1 VSLGFGGCFFGKDND
16 MYRKDTLSN
25 GIRVV
30 SETLPKS
37 RSVSIGVWVKVGS
50 RHESPEIGGISHF
63 IEHLFFKGTKK
74 RTAKDIAI
82 EMDSLGGEMN
92 AFTSQE
98 TTTYY
103 AKVVDEH
110 LPVAIDILS
119 DILLGSKFDPAE
131 MEKERKVILEEIKG
145 VEDTPDDYIHELF
158 TNTVWPDNSL
168 GRPILGTKDTI
179 KALKHEDIIRYIDK
193 YYCPKE
199 IVISVA
205 GNFEHARLV
214 ELLNASFGTLS
225 RTGTPKQEV
234 APTFTRSLFV
244 KKKQLEQVQLC
255 IGCKGLQYAHEDRFV
270 ISALNTVLGNSMSSR
285 LFQEVREQNA
295 LAYSIYSYV
304 TSYRD
309 AGLLTVYAGTD
320 PTSALEAVRLV
331 IKEFK
336 KLRDEG
342 ITPAEELRVKNQVK
356 GSLVLSL
363 ESSNSHMSRLARQE
377 IYYGKYLSMDDI
389 IKGVEKVSREHVQRL
404 AQQLFVPENL
414 TLAVLGPLAKS
425 DVPDSVLAI

>member
-1 VSLGFGGCFFGKDND
+1 
-16 MYRKDTLSN
+16 MYRKDALSN
-25 GIRVV
+25 GMRVV

-50 RHESPEIGGISHF
+50 RHEQQNIGGISHF
-63 IEHLFFKGTKK
+63 IEHLFFKGTEK

-92 AFTSQE
+92 AFTTQE
-98 TTTYY
+98 TTTFY

-119 DILLGSKFDPAE
+119 DILLSSKFNPTE

-158 TNTVWPDNSL
+158 TNAIWPDNSL
-168 GRPILGTKDTI
+168 GRPILGTKETI
-179 KALKHEDIIRYIDK
+179 KALKHENIISYISD
-193 YYCPKE
+193 YYSPKE

-205 GNFEHARLV
+205 GNFEHARLID
-214 ELLNASFGTLS
+214 LLNASFGKLFRAGVPKKES
-225 RTGTPKQEV
+225 TP
-234 APTFTRSLFV
+234 AFTPAVVV

-255 IGCKGLQYAHEDRFV
+255 IGCKGLNYTHEDRYV

-309 AGLLTVYAGTD
+309 TGLLTVYAGTD
-320 PTSALEAVRLV
+320 PSNALEVVRLV
-331 IKEFK
+331 LKEFK
-336 KLRDEG
+336 QIKNQG
-342 ITPAEELRVKNQVK
+342 ITSAEETRVKNQIK
-356 GSLVLSL
+356 GSMVLSL
-363 ESSNSHMSRLARQE
+363 ESSNSHMSRIARQE
-377 IYYGKYLSMDDI
+377 ISYGKYLSVDDI
-389 IKGVEKVSREHVQRL
+389 IKGVENVTREQVQRL
-404 AQQLFVPENL
+404 AQQLFIRDNIA
-414 TLAVLGPLAKS
+414 LAILGPLDKTDLS
-425 DVPDSVLAI
+425 DAIFGEI

>member
-1 VSLGFGGCFFGKDND
+1 

-37 RSVSIGVWVKVGS
+37 RSISIGVWVKVGS
-50 RHESPEIGGISHF
+50 RHEAQEIGGISHF
-63 IEHLFFKGTKK
+63 IEHLFFKGTER

-92 AFTSQE
+92 AFTTQE

-119 DILLGSKFDPAE
+119 DILLGSKFDPVE
-131 MEKERKVILEEIKG
+131 MEKERKIILEEIKG

-158 TNTVWPDNSL
+158 TKTVWPDNSL
-168 GRPILGTKDTI
+168 GRPILGTKETI
-179 KALKHEDIIRYIDK
+179 KALTHKDIISYIDR
-193 YYCPKE
+193 YYSPKE

-214 ELLNASFGTLS
+214 ELLNASFGKLS
-225 RTGTPKQEV
+225 RSGDPKKES
-234 APTFTRSLFV
+234 APTFTHAVEV
-244 KKKQLEQVQLC
+244 KKKQLEQVQVC
-255 IGCKGLQYAHEDRFV
+255 MGCKGLYYTHEDRYV

-309 AGLLTVYAGTD
+309 TGLLTVYAGTD
-320 PTSALEAVRLV
+320 PSNALEVVRLV
-331 IKEFK
+331 LKEFK
-336 KLRDEG
+336 KIKEEG
-342 ITPAEELRVKNQVK
+342 ITAAEEKRVKNQIK

-377 IYYGKYLSMDDI
+377 IYFGKYLSMDDI
-389 IKGVEKVSREHVQRL
+389 IKGVEKVTAAQVQDL
-404 AQQLFVPENL
+404 ARQLFTRENIS
-414 TLAVLGPLAKS
+414 LAILGPLSKA
-425 DVPDSVLAI
+425 DVPDSVLEI

>member
-1 VSLGFGGCFFGKDND
+1 
-16 MYRKDTLSN
+16 MYRKDTLTN

-37 RSVSIGVWVKVGS
+37 RSISIGVWVKVGS
-50 RHESPEIGGISHF
+50 RHEPEEIGGVSHF
-63 IEHLFFKGTKK
+63 IEHLFFKGTET

-82 EMDSLGGEMN
+82 EMDSIGGEMN
-92 AFTSQE
+92 AFTGQE

-110 LPVAIDILS
+110 LPVVIDILS
-119 DILLGSKFDPAE
+119 DILLRSRFDPVE

-145 VEDTPDDYIHELF
+145 VEDTPDDFIHEFF

-168 GRPILGTKDTI
+168 GRPILGTKETI
-179 KALKHEDIIRYIDK
+179 KALKHKDIIAYIDD
-193 YYCPKE
+193 YYSPKE

-205 GNFEHARLV
+205 GNFEHDRLI
-214 ELLNASFGTLS
+214 ELLNASFGKLS
-225 RTGTPKQEV
+225 RAGVPKKEVTPDFRRAV
-234 APTFTRSLFV
+234 AVR
-244 KKKQLEQVQLC
+244 KKQLEQVQICL
-255 IGCKGLQYAHEDRFV
+255 GCKGLQYTHEDRFV

-309 AGLLTVYAGTD
+309 TGLLMVYAGAD
-320 PTSALEAVRLV
+320 PSNALEVVRLV
-331 IKEFK
+331 LKEIRKIKE
-336 KLRDEG
+336 EG
-342 ITPAEELRVKNQVK
+342 ITPAEEARVKNQIK

-363 ESSNSHMSRLARQE
+363 ESSNSHMSRIARQE
-377 IYYGKYLSMDDI
+377 IYFGKYLSMDDI
-389 IKGVEKVSREHVQRL
+389 IKGVEKVTADQVQHLARRL
-404 AQQLFVPENL
+404 FTQDNL
-414 TLAVLGPLAKS
+414 SLTILGPLSRA
-425 DVPDSVLAI
+425 DVPDGVLEI

>member
-1 VSLGFGGCFFGKDND
+1 
-16 MYRKDTLSN
+16 MYRKDTLAN

-37 RSVSIGVWVKVGS
+37 RSISIGVWVKVGS
-50 RHESPEIGGISHF
+50 RHEPQEIGGVSHF
-63 IEHLFFKGTKK
+63 IEHLFFKGTET

-82 EMDSLGGEMN
+82 EMDSIGGEMN
-92 AFTSQE
+92 AFTAQE

-110 LPVAIDILS
+110 LPVVVDILS
-119 DILLGSKFDPAE
+119 DILLHSKFDPAE

-145 VEDTPDDYIHELF
+145 VEDTPDDFIHELF
-158 TNTVWPDNSL
+158 THTVWPDNSL
-168 GRPILGTKDTI
+168 GRPILGTKETI
-179 KALKHEDIIRYIDK
+179 KALKHKDIISYIDS
-193 YYCPKE
+193 YYSPKE

-205 GNFEHARLV
+205 GNFEHGRLI
-214 ELLNASFGTLS
+214 ELLNASFGKLS
-225 RTGTPKQEV
+225 RAGVPKKEIAPSFARAV
-234 APTFTRSLFV
+234 AVR
-244 KKKQLEQVQLC
+244 KKQLEQVQIC
-255 IGCKGLQYAHEDRFV
+255 IGCKGLHYMHEDRFV

-309 AGLLTVYAGTD
+309 TGLLTIYAGAD
-320 PTSALEAVRLV
+320 PTNALEVVRLV
-331 IKEFK
+331 LKEIRKIKE
-336 KLRDEG
+336 EG
-342 ITPAEELRVKNQVK
+342 ITPAEESRVRNQIK

-377 IYYGKYLSMDDI
+377 IYFGKYLSIDDI
-389 IKGVEKVSREHVQRL
+389 IKGVEKVTADQVQHL
-404 AQQLFVPENL
+404 ARQLFTQENIS
-414 TLAVLGPLAKS
+414 LAILGPLSRA
-425 DVPDSVLAI
+425 DVPDGVLEI

>member
-1 VSLGFGGCFFGKDND
+1 
-16 MYRKDTLSN
+16 MYRKDTLTN

-50 RHESPEIGGISHF
+50 RHEPEEIGGVSHF
-63 IEHLFFKGTKK
+63 IEHLFFKGTEK

-82 EMDSLGGEMN
+82 EMDSIGGEMN

-103 AKVVDEH
+103 AKVVDDH

-119 DILLGSKFDPAE
+119 DILLHSKFDPLE

-158 TNTVWPDNSL
+158 TNTVWADNSL
-168 GRPILGTKDTI
+168 GRPILGTRDTI
-179 KALKHEDIIRYIDK
+179 KALKHKDIVSYIDD
-193 YYCPKE
+193 YYSPKE

-214 ELLNASFGTLS
+214 ELLNESFGKLA
-225 RTGTPKQEV
+225 RGGTAKKEV
-234 APTFTRSLFV
+234 TPAFNQAIVV
-244 KKKQLEQVQLC
+244 KKKQLEQVQIC
-255 IGCKGLQYAHEDRFV
+255 VGCKGMPYTHEDRFV

-285 LFQEVREQNA
+285 LFQEIREQNA
-295 LAYSIYSYV
+295 LAYSIFSYV

-309 AGLLTVYAGTD
+309 TGLLTVYAGTD
-320 PTSALEAVRLV
+320 PSNALEVVRLV
-331 IKEFK
+331 TRELRKIK
-336 KLRDEG
+336 DEG
-342 ITPAEELRVKNQVK
+342 ITSAEETRVRNQIK

-363 ESSNSHMSRLARQE
+363 ESSTSHMSRLARQE
-377 IYYGKYLSMDDI
+377 IYFGKYLSMDDI
-389 IKGVEKVSREHVQRL
+389 IKGVEKVTAEQVQRV
-404 AQQLFVPENL
+404 ATQLFTRENTSL
-414 TLAVLGPLAKS
+414 TILGPLNKS
-425 DVPDSVLAI
+425 DVPDGVLEM

>member
-1 VSLGFGGCFFGKDND
+1 

-74 RTAKDIAI
+74 RSAKDIAI
-82 EMDSLGGEMN
+82 EMDSIGGEMN

-110 LPVAIDILS
+110 LPKAIDILS

-158 TNTVWPDNSL
+158 TNAVWTDNSL

-179 KALKHEDIIRYIDK
+179 KALKHEDIIRYIDS

-225 RTGTPKQEV
+225 RTGIPKQEV
-234 APTFTRSLFV
+234 VPAFTQALFV
-244 KKKQLEQVQLC
+244 KRKQLEQVQLC
-255 IGCKGLQYAHEDRFV
+255 IGCKGLQYTHEDRFV

-304 TSYRD
+304 SSYRD

-320 PTSALEAVRLV
+320 PANALEAARLV

-336 KLRDEG
+336 KIKEEG

-377 IYYGKYLSMDDI
+377 IYYGKYLSVDDI
-389 IKGVEKVSREHVQRL
+389 IKGVEKVSREQVQRL
-404 AQQLFVPENL
+404 AQQLFVKEHIS
-414 TLAVLGPLAKS
+414 LAILGPLSRAE
-425 DVPDSVLAI
+425 VPDSVLEI

>member
-1 VSLGFGGCFFGKDND
+1 
-16 MYRKDTLSN
+16 MYRKDTLTN

-50 RHESPEIGGISHF
+50 RHEPEEIGGTSHF
-63 IEHLFFKGTKK
+63 IEHLFFKGTEK

-82 EMDSLGGEMN
+82 EMDSIGGEMN

-119 DILLGSKFDPAE
+119 DILLHSKFDPLE

-158 TNTVWPDNSL
+158 TNTVWAGNSL

-179 KALKHEDIIRYIDK
+179 KALKHKDIVSYIDD
-193 YYCPKE
+193 YYSPKE
-199 IVISVA
+199 IVISAA
-205 GNFEHARLV
+205 GNFEHARLI
-214 ELLNASFGTLS
+214 ELLNASFGKLA
-225 RTGTPKQEV
+225 RGGIAKKEVTPDFMQ
-234 APTFTRSLFV
+234 AIAV
-244 KKKQLEQVQLC
+244 KKKQLEQVQIC
-255 IGCKGLQYAHEDRFV
+255 IGCKGMHYTHEDRFV
-270 ISALNTVLGNSMSSR
+270 LSALNTVLGNSMSSR
-285 LFQEVREQNA
+285 LFQEIREQNA

-309 AGLLTVYAGTD
+309 TGLLTVYAGAD
-320 PTSALEAVRLV
+320 PANALEVVRLV
-331 IKEFK
+331 IKEFGK
-336 KLRDEG
+336 IKEEG
-342 ITPAEELRVKNQVK
+342 ITPAEETRVRNQIK

-363 ESSNSHMSRLARQE
+363 ESSTSHMSRLARQE
-377 IYYGKYLSMDDI
+377 IYFGKYLSMDDI
-389 IKGVEKVSREHVQRL
+389 IKGVEKVTAEQVQRL
-404 AQQLFVPENL
+404 AGQLFTRENISL
-414 TLAVLGPLAKS
+414 TILGPLNKA
-425 DVPDSVLAI
+425 DVPDGVLEI

>member
-1 VSLGFGGCFFGKDND
+1 
-16 MYRKDTLSN
+16 MYRKDTLTN

-50 RHESPEIGGISHF
+50 RHEPEEISGTSHF
-63 IEHLFFKGTKK
+63 IEHLFFKGTEK

-82 EMDSLGGEMN
+82 EMDSIGGEMN

-119 DILLGSKFDPAE
+119 DILLHSKFDPRE

-158 TNTVWPDNSL
+158 TNTVWAGNSL
-168 GRPILGTKDTI
+168 GRPILGTRETI
-179 KALKHEDIIRYIDK
+179 KALKHKDIVSYIDN
-193 YYCPKE
+193 YYSPKE

-205 GNFEHARLV
+205 GNFEHARLI
-214 ELLNASFGTLS
+214 ELLNASFGKLA
-225 RTGTPKQEV
+225 RGGIAKKEVTPD
-234 APTFTRSLFV
+234 FTQAIAV
-244 KKKQLEQVQLC
+244 KKKQLEQVQIC
-255 IGCKGLQYAHEDRFV
+255 IGCKGMQYTHEDRFV
-270 ISALNTVLGNSMSSR
+270 ISALNTVMGNSMSSR
-285 LFQEVREQNA
+285 LFQEIREQNA

-309 AGLLTVYAGTD
+309 TGLLTVYAGAD
-320 PTSALEAVRLV
+320 PSNALEVIRLV
-331 IKEFK
+331 IKEFRK
-336 KLRDEG
+336 IKDEG
-342 ITPAEELRVKNQVK
+342 ITPAEEARVRTQIKEAC
-356 GSLVLSL
+356 LSL
-363 ESSNSHMSRLARQE
+363 ESSTSHMSRLARQE
-377 IYYGKYLSMDDI
+377 IYFGKYLSMDDI
-389 IKGVEKVSREHVQRL
+389 IKGVEKVTAEQVQRL
-404 AQQLFVPENL
+404 AGQLFTRENISL
-414 TLAVLGPLAKS
+414 TILGPLSKA
-425 DVPDSVLAI
+425 DVPDGVLEM

>member
-1 VSLGFGGCFFGKDND
+1 

-37 RSVSIGVWVKVGS
+37 RSISIGVWVKVGS
-50 RHESPEIGGISHF
+50 RHESKELGGVSHF
-63 IEHLFFKGTKK
+63 IEHMFFKGTEK
-74 RTAKDIAI
+74 RSARDIATEI
-82 EMDSLGGEMN
+82 DSLGGEMN

-103 AKVVDEH
+103 VKVLDEH
-110 LPVAIDILS
+110 LAPAIEILA

-145 VEDTPDDYIHELF
+145 VEDTPDDFIHELF

-168 GRPILGTKDTI
+168 GRPILGTKETI
-179 KALKHEDIIRYIDK
+179 KSLKHTDIIAYIEN
-193 YYCPKE
+193 YYGPKE

-205 GNFEHARLV
+205 GNFEHARLI
-214 ELLNASFGTLS
+214 ELLDNAFGKLT
-225 RTGTPKQEV
+225 RTGVPKQETTPV
-234 APTFTRSLFV
+234 FTRALTV
-244 KKKQLEQVQLC
+244 RKKQLEQVQVCL
-255 IGCKGLQYAHEDRFV
+255 GCKGLNYTHEDRYV
-270 ISALNTVLGNSMSSR
+270 NLALNTVLGNSMSSR

-304 TSYRD
+304 TAYRD
-309 AGLLTVYAGTD
+309 TGLLTVYAGTD
-320 PTSALEAVRLV
+320 PANALQAVRL
-331 IKEFK
+331 IMKELK
-336 KLRDEG
+336 KIRDEG
-342 ITPAEELRVKNQVK
+342 ITPAEELRVKNQTK

-377 IYYGKYLSMDDI
+377 INFGKYHSVDDI
-389 IKGVEKVSREHVQRL
+389 IKSVEKVTAGQVQRL
-404 AQQLFVPENL
+404 AQQYFTSENISL
-414 TLAVLGPLAKS
+414 SILGPLAKT
-425 DVPDSVLAI
+425 DVPDSVLEI

>member
-1 VSLGFGGCFFGKDND
+1 
-16 MYRKDTLSN
+16 MYRKDTLAN

-50 RHESPEIGGISHF
+50 RHEPPELGGVSHF
-63 IEHLFFKGTKK
+63 IEHMFFKGTA
-74 RTAKDIAI
+74 RRSAKDIAI

-98 TTTYY
+98 TTTFY

-110 LPVAIDILS
+110 LPIVIDILA
-119 DILLGSKFDPAE
+119 DILLGSRFDPAD
-131 MEKERKVILEEIKG
+131 MEKERKVILEEIKS

-158 TNTVWPDNSL
+158 TSTVWQDNSL
-168 GRPILGTKDTI
+168 GRPILGIPETI
-179 KALKHEDIIRYIDK
+179 KTLSHQSIISYIERF
-193 YYCPKE
+193 YLPKE

-205 GNFEHARLV
+205 GNFEHSRLI

-225 RTGTPKQEV
+225 RTGVPKKDVTPE
-234 APTFTRSLFV
+234 FTRATVV
-244 KKKQLEQVQLC
+244 KKKQLEQVQIC
-255 IGCKGLQYAHEDRFV
+255 IGCKGLKYAHEDRFV
-270 ISALNTVLGNSMSSR
+270 LMALNTVLGNSMSSR
-285 LFQEVREQNA
+285 LFQEIREQNA

-309 AGLLTVYAGTD
+309 TGLLTVYAGTD
-320 PTSALEAVRLV
+320 PSNALEVVRLV
-331 IKEFK
+331 TRELKKIK
-336 KLRDEG
+336 DEG
-342 ITPAEELRVKNQVK
+342 ITQAEGLRVKNQIK

-377 IYYGKYLSMDDI
+377 MYFGKYHSMDDI
-389 IKGVEKVSREHVQRL
+389 IKCVEKVTLDQVQQL
-404 AQQLFVPENL
+404 AQQLFTRENL
-414 TLAVLGPLAKS
+414 SLTILGPLSK
-425 DVPDSVLAI
+425 DEVPDAVLEI

>member
-1 VSLGFGGCFFGKDND
+1 
-16 MYRKDTLSN
+16 MYRKDTLAN

-50 RHESPEIGGISHF
+50 RHEPPEIGGISHF
-63 IEHLFFKGTKK
+63 IEHLFFKGTQK

-82 EMDSLGGEMN
+82 EMDSIGGEMN

-119 DILLGSKFDPAE
+119 DILLGSKFDPVE

-158 TNTVWPDNSL
+158 TNTVWPDNPL

-179 KALKHEDIIRYIDK
+179 KSLKHENIVTYIDS
-193 YYCPKE
+193 YYSPKE

-205 GNFEHARLV
+205 GNFEHARLI
-214 ELLNASFGTLS
+214 ELLNTSFGKLS
-225 RTGTPKQEV
+225 RTGVPKKEETPS
-234 APTFTRSLFV
+234 FTRAVSV

-255 IGCKGLQYAHEDRFV
+255 IGCKGLNYTHEDRYV
-270 ISALNTVLGNSMSSR
+270 MSALNTVLGNSMSSR
-285 LFQEVREQNA
+285 LFQEIREQNA

-309 AGLLTVYAGTD
+309 TGLLTVYAGMG
-320 PTSALEAVRLV
+320 PSNALEVARLV
-331 IKEFK
+331 LKEFK
-336 KLRDEG
+336 KIKEEG
-342 ITPAEELRVKNQVK
+342 ITPAEETRVKNQIK

-377 IYYGKYLSMDDI
+377 MYFGKYLSMDDI
-389 IKGVEKVSREHVQRL
+389 IKGVEKVTAEQVQRL
-404 AQQLFVPENL
+404 AQQLFSSENL
-414 TLAVLGPLAKS
+414 SLTMLGPLSKAE
-425 DVPDSVLAI
+425 VPDAVLEM

>member
-1 VSLGFGGCFFGKDND
+1 
-16 MYRKDTLSN
+16 M
-25 GIRVV
+25 

-50 RHESPEIGGISHF
+50 RHEPQEIGGISHF
-63 IEHLFFKGTKK
+63 IEHLFFKGTEK

-110 LPVAIDILS
+110 LPVAVDILS
-119 DILLGSKFDPAE
+119 DILLGSKFDPIE

-145 VEDTPDDYIHELF
+145 VEDTPDDYIHEFF
-158 TNTVWPDNSL
+158 TGTVWPDNPL
-168 GRPILGTKDTI
+168 GRPILGTKETI
-179 KALKHEDIIRYIDK
+179 KALRHQDIISYIDG
-193 YYCPKE
+193 YYSPKE

-205 GNFEHARLV
+205 GNFEHAQLI
-214 ELLNASFGTLS
+214 ELLNTSFGRLS
-225 RTGTPKQEV
+225 RAGVPKKEETPEFRHAV
-234 APTFTRSLFV
+234 AVR
-244 KKKQLEQVQLC
+244 KKQLEQVQVC
-255 IGCKGLQYAHEDRFV
+255 IGCKGMNYMHEDRYV

-304 TSYRD
+304 ISYRD
-309 AGLLTVYAGTD
+309 TGLLTVYAGTD
-320 PTSALEAVRLV
+320 PANTLEVLRLV
-331 IKEFK
+331 TRELKKIK
-336 KLRDEG
+336 DEG
-342 ITPAEELRVKNQVK
+342 ITQAEEMRVKNQIK
-356 GSLVLSL
+356 GTLVLSL

-377 IYYGKYLSMDDI
+377 IYFGKYISIDDI
-389 IKGVEKVSREHVQRL
+389 IRGVEKVTSEQVQRL
-404 AQQLFVPENL
+404 AQQLFTRENL
-414 TLAVLGPLAKS
+414 ALAILGPVS
-425 DVPDSVLAI
+425 RVDVPDSVLEI

>member
-1 VSLGFGGCFFGKDND
+1 

-63 IEHLFFKGTKK
+63 IEHMFFKGTEK
-74 RTAKDIAI
+74 RSAKDIAI

-110 LPVAIDILS
+110 LPVVIEILA
-119 DILLGSKFDPAE
+119 DILLGAKFDPVE
-131 MEKERKVILEEIKG
+131 MEKERKVILEEIKS
-145 VEDTPDDYIHELF
+145 VEDTPDDYIHELL
-158 TNTVWPDNSL
+158 TSTVWPDNSL
-168 GRPILGTKDTI
+168 GRPILGTRDTI
-179 KALKHEDIIRYIDK
+179 KALKHNDIISYIDG
-193 YYCPKE
+193 YYHPKE

-205 GNFEHARLV
+205 GNFEHARLL
-214 ELLNASFGTLS
+214 ELLNGHFGRLS
-225 RTGTPKQEV
+225 RPGVPKKETTPAFTHAV
-234 APTFTRSLFV
+234 AV

-255 IGCKGLQYAHEDRFV
+255 IGCRGINTSHEDRFV

-285 LFQEVREQNA
+285 LFQEIREQNA

-309 AGLLTVYAGTD
+309 TGLLTVYAGTD
-320 PTSALEAVRLV
+320 PSNALEVVRLV
-331 IKEFK
+331 TKELKKIKE
-336 KLRDEG
+336 EG
-342 ITPAEELRVKNQVK
+342 ITPAEELRVKNQIK
-356 GSLVLSL
+356 GSLILSL

-377 IYYGKYLSMDDI
+377 IYFGKYLSMDDI
-389 IKGVEKVSREHVQRL
+389 IKGVEKVTAEQVQRL
-404 AQQLFVPENL
+404 AGQLFSRENIAL
-414 TLAVLGPLAKS
+414 TILGPLNRT
-425 DVPDSVLAI
+425 DVPDAVLEL

>member
-1 VSLGFGGCFFGKDND
+1 

-50 RHESPEIGGISHF
+50 RHEPQEIGGISHF
-63 IEHLFFKGTKK
+63 IEHLFFKGTLK

-98 TTTYY
+98 TTTFY

-179 KALKHEDIIRYIDK
+179 KSLKHENIIAYIDN
-193 YYCPKE
+193 YYSPKE

-205 GNFEHARLV
+205 GNFEHARLI
-214 ELLNASFGTLS
+214 ELLDASFGKLS
-225 RTGTPKQEV
+225 RVGIPKNEV
-234 APTFTRSLFV
+234 APAFTHAMVV

-255 IGCKGLQYAHEDRFV
+255 IGCKGLHYTHEDRFV

-309 AGLLTVYAGTD
+309 SGLLTIYAGTD
-320 PTSALEAVRLV
+320 PASALEAARLV
-331 IKEFK
+331 IKELK
-336 KLRDEG
+336 KIKEEG

-363 ESSNSHMSRLARQE
+363 ESSNSHMSRIARQE

-389 IKGVEKVSREHVQRL
+389 IKGVEKVSREQVQRL
-404 AQQLFVPENL
+404 AQQLFVKENL
-414 TLAVLGPLAKS
+414 SLAILGPLS
-425 DVPDSVLAI
+425 RTDVPDSVLEI

>member
-1 VSLGFGGCFFGKDND
+1 

-37 RSVSIGVWVKVGS
+37 RSISIGVWVKVGS
-50 RHESPEIGGISHF
+50 RHEDQEIGGISHF
-63 IEHLFFKGTKK
+63 IEHLFFKGTEK

-92 AFTSQE
+92 AFTTQE

-119 DILLGSKFDPAE
+119 DILLGSKFDPVE
-131 MEKERKVILEEIKG
+131 MEKERKIILEEIKG

-158 TNTVWPDNSL
+158 TKTVWPDNSL
-168 GRPILGTKDTI
+168 GRPILGTKETI
-179 KALKHEDIIRYIDK
+179 KALTHKDIISYIDH
-193 YYCPKE
+193 YYSPKE

-214 ELLNASFGTLS
+214 ELLNASFGKLS
-225 RTGTPKQEV
+225 RSGDPKKES
-234 APTFTRSLFV
+234 APTFTHAVEV
-244 KKKQLEQVQLC
+244 KKKQLEQVQVC
-255 IGCKGLQYAHEDRFV
+255 MGCKGLYYTHEDRYV

-309 AGLLTVYAGTD
+309 TGLLTVYAGAD
-320 PTSALEAVRLV
+320 PSNALEVVRLV
-331 IKEFK
+331 LKELKKIKE
-336 KLRDEG
+336 EG
-342 ITPAEELRVKNQVK
+342 ITAAEEKRVKNQIK

-377 IYYGKYLSMDDI
+377 IYFGKYLSMDDI
-389 IKGVEKVSREHVQRL
+389 IKGVEKVTAAQVQDL
-404 AQQLFVPENL
+404 ARQLFTRENIS
-414 TLAVLGPLAKS
+414 LAILGPLSKA
-425 DVPDSVLAI
+425 DVPDSVLEI

>member
-1 VSLGFGGCFFGKDND
+1 

-50 RHESPEIGGISHF
+50 RHEPQEIGGISHF
-63 IEHLFFKGTKK
+63 IEHLFFKGTEK

-119 DILLGSKFDPAE
+119 DILLGSKFDPIE

-145 VEDTPDDYIHELF
+145 VEDTPDDYIHEFF
-158 TNTVWPDNSL
+158 TSTVWPDNPL
-168 GRPILGTKDTI
+168 GRPILGTKETI
-179 KALKHEDIIRYIDK
+179 KVLKHQDIISYIDH
-193 YYCPKE
+193 YYSPKE

-205 GNFEHARLV
+205 GNFEHARLI
-214 ELLNASFGTLS
+214 ELLNTSFGRLS
-225 RTGTPKQEV
+225 RAGVPKKEETPAFSHAV
-234 APTFTRSLFV
+234 AVR
-244 KKKQLEQVQLC
+244 KKQLAQVQVC
-255 IGCKGLQYAHEDRFV
+255 IGCRGMNYMHEDRYV

-309 AGLLTVYAGTD
+309 TGLLTVYAGTD
-320 PTSALEAVRLV
+320 PTNTLEVLRLV
-331 IKEFK
+331 TRELKKIK
-336 KLRDEG
+336 DEG
-342 ITPAEELRVKNQVK
+342 ITQAEEMRVKNQVK
-356 GSLVLSL
+356 GNLVLSL

-377 IYYGKYLSMDDI
+377 IYFGKYLSMDDI
-389 IKGVEKVSREHVQRL
+389 IKGVEKVTAEQVQRL
-404 AQQLFVPENL
+404 AQQLFTRENSA
-414 TLAVLGPLAKS
+414 LAILGPLTKA
-425 DVPDSVLAI
+425 DVPDAVLEI

>member
-1 VSLGFGGCFFGKDND
+1 

-50 RHESPEIGGISHF
+50 RHEPQEIGGISHF
-63 IEHLFFKGTKK
+63 IEHLFFKGTEK

-119 DILLGSKFDPAE
+119 DILLGSKFDPIE

-145 VEDTPDDYIHELF
+145 VEDTPDDYIHEFF
-158 TNTVWPDNSL
+158 TSTVWPDNPL
-168 GRPILGTKDTI
+168 GRPILGTKETI
-179 KALKHEDIIRYIDK
+179 KALKHQDIISYIDH
-193 YYCPKE
+193 YYSPKE

-205 GNFEHARLV
+205 GNFEHARLI
-214 ELLNASFGTLS
+214 ELLNTSFGRLS
-225 RTGTPKQEV
+225 RAGVPKKEETPAFSHAV
-234 APTFTRSLFV
+234 AVR
-244 KKKQLEQVQLC
+244 KKQLEQVQVC
-255 IGCKGLQYAHEDRFV
+255 IGCRGMNYMHEDRYV

-309 AGLLTVYAGTD
+309 TGLLTVYAGTD
-320 PTSALEAVRLV
+320 PTNTLEVLRLV
-331 IKEFK
+331 TRELKKIK
-336 KLRDEG
+336 DEG
-342 ITPAEELRVKNQVK
+342 ITQAEEMRVKNQVK
-356 GSLVLSL
+356 GNLVLSL

-377 IYYGKYLSMDDI
+377 IYFGKYISIDDI
-389 IKGVEKVSREHVQRL
+389 IRGVEKVTSEEVQRL
-404 AQQLFVPENL
+404 AQQLFTRDNL
-414 TLAVLGPLAKS
+414 SLAILGPMSRADL
-425 DVPDSVLAI
+425 PDSVLEI